1 MGNSIGWAWWHHSK
15 LYAKQFNEPVPQ
27 WLYEIDIGRRL
38 RPIKLAMQLALRL
51 PTEFLPDDAAEE
63 KPSPRGK

>member
-38 RPIKLAMQLALRL
+38 RLIKLAMQLA
-51 PTEFLPDDAAEE
+51 
-63 KPSPRGK
+63 